1 MRHAGPFARA
11 PVVKKPPKP
20 KPRHKAKPQS
30 APSARRAVA
39 HARSMRPIKAAPARA
54 ITIATP
60 ADDERQLLLLL
71 LLPVLLIAGTL
82 VAGQSLKP
90 ALRPAYE
97 IAAPLLPSLDQ
108 TLAELQR
115 RMPALPYAATRPEIP
130 SGEIAVAALPRIELP
145 AAAPAVV
152 VPQLEGAALP
162 ALALRQLTPEIAVPS
177 FDTQRL
183 AALDY
188 ARTAPVIDVGILASG
203 LPTISLASRAPEVP
217 VGRWEEQRLA
227 ALSYGRP
234 APELPPAVLPPPPS
248 AAIPQ
253 VCEARP
259 AVAVTAALAARS
271 PTAAHDDFGARI
283 AAAARA
289 QLDDLVIYTAR
300 YQRMS
305 YPLGDVPA
313 LYGACTD
320 VVIRAYRA
328 LGVDLQALVQRSG
341 VGSGD
346 ANIDHRRT
354 ETLRRF
360 FARHAESLA
369 VSEFPENYRPGDIVT
384 YYRPFSRVSRA
395 HIAIVSDVLAPT
407 GRPMIIHNR
416 GWGPQLEDA
425 LFVDKI
431 TGHYRLTAP
440 AGLPPAVVT
449 EKPKARPIAFGA
461 VPRTGAGDKTSRPPV
476 ARAGLSFPAP
486 Q

>member
-1 MRHAGPFARA
+1 M
-11 PVVKKPPKP
+11 KKPPKP
-20 KPRHKAKPQS
+20 KPRRKSKPQH
-30 APSARRAVA
+30 APSARRELV
-39 HARSMRPIKAAPARA
+39 HARSLTPLPIAPARA
-54 ITIATP
+54 ITIASP
-60 ADDERQLLLLL
+60 ADDERQLLILL

-97 IAAPLLPSLDQ
+97 IAAPALPSLDQ
-108 TLAELQR
+108 ALGEIQR
-115 RMPALPYAATRPEIP
+115 RMPALPYAATRPEIA
-130 SGEIAVAALPRIELP
+130 SGEITVAALPPIALP
-145 AAAPAVV
+145 AAAPVV
-152 VPQLEGAALP
+152 AVPQLDGAALP
-162 ALALRQLTPEIAVPS
+162 AVALPRGAPEIDIPT

-188 ARTAPVIDVGILASG
+188 TRAAPSIDVGIPAAG
-203 LPTISLASRAPEVP
+203 LPELSIANRAPEVP
-217 VGRWEEQRLA
+217 VGRWEDQRLA
-227 ALSYGRP
+227 ALSYGGP
-234 APELPPAVLPPPPS
+234 APELPPVAVLPPPPS

-271 PTAAHDDFGARI
+271 ATAAHEDFGARI

-300 YQRMS
+300 YQRMA

-346 ANIDHRRT
+346 TNIDHRRT

-369 VSEFPENYRPGDIVT
+369 VSEFPEDYKPGDIVT

-431 TGHYRLTAP
+431 TGHYRFTAP
-440 AGLPPAVVT
+440 AGLPPAVVA
-449 EKPKARPIAFGA
+449 EKPKTRPIALGGA
-461 VPRTGAGDKTSRPPV
+461 PRTGAGDKASRPPV
-476 ARAGLSFPAP
+476 ARAGLSLPAA